1 MKTVLLAALVASAS
15 AFQTGFMPST
25 SSGMRLRAAN
35 AMPKAN
41 VARRS
46 LAIAPRMAFD
56 MEALIQKSKD
66 DRLKHLEEQAM
77 ESIRTAVEQDNGNAV
92 FPNAMIAGD
101 CVITDLC
108 ARLGYLENGK
118 VKIMVVDTF
127 HLFPET
133 MEFLSDLEKHYKF
146 KAEVFQAVGCADK
159 AEYDK
164 KFGADLWKEDV
175 EQYDK
180 VCKVEPF
187 QRGLKTLQTGV
198 MLNGRRRD
206 HGDERAY
213 IDLYENAP
221 IGGGMAKVNPLAYW
235 TFEDCFDYIAKYK
248 IPIHPLHA
256 KGYPSIGDAKDT
268 VPVPLDGSV
277 KFVNYKFEGKKSEWL
292 DYNAERKGRFVGLA
306 NKDGSTKTECGIHVA
321 GAEQTFDR
329 DLWVDGSKVAEL
341 SKPDA
346 EKLTKGGDDA
356 VVVVYAPWCQFC
368 QKLEPEFEEL
378 AKSLGSTK
386 VYKYRGDEDRDFVSA
401 NYNTKS
407 FPTINVV
414 KGGKAIKYE
423 SEDRSV
429 AAMKK
434 FVEDNIK
441 VAA

>member
-1 MKTVLLAALVASAS
+1 
-15 AFQTGFMPST
+15 
-25 SSGMRLRAAN
+25 
-35 AMPKAN
+35 
-41 VARRS
+41 
-46 LAIAPRMAFD
+46 MAFD
-56 MEALIQKSKD
+56 MESLIQESKEE
-66 DRLKHLEEQAM
+66 RLAHLEKQAM
-77 ESIRTAVEQDNGNAV
+77 DSIKVAVENHENAV

-108 ARLGYLENGK
+108 ARLGYLKDGK

-133 MEFLSDLEKHYKF
+133 MEFLKELEGHYGF
-146 KAEVFQAVGCADK
+146 KAEVFQAVGCDDK
-159 AEYDK
+159 AEYDAK
-164 KFGADLWKEDV
+164 YGADLWKEDV

-187 QRGLKTLQTGV
+187 QRGLKTLSTDV

-268 VPVPLDGSV
+268 IPVPEDGSV
-277 KFVNYKFEGKKSEWL
+277 RFVNYKFEGKKSEWL
-292 DYNAERKGRFVGLA
+292 DYNSERKGRFVGLA

-329 DLWVDGSKVAEL
+329 DLWIDGSAVAEL
-341 SKPDA
+341 SKAEA
-346 EKLTKGGDDA
+346 EKLPKGDEDA

-368 QKLEPEFEEL
+368 QALEPAYEEL
-378 AKSLGSTK
+378 AKELDVK
-386 VYKYRGDEDRDFVSA
+386 VYKYRGDEDREFVKA
-401 NYNTKS
+401 NYNTNS

-414 KGGKAIKYE
+414 KGGKVTKYE
-423 SEDRSV
+423 SEERDV
-429 AAMKK
+429 ASMKS
-434 FVEDNIK
+434 FVEKSLK